1 MEKYNKLLSN
11 ITKLIEKGLF
21 NSKDLKKEVENALKF
36 KMEIIGNKLNFVSR
50 EEFEVQKKLIEKL
63 QKELKKLINEDRPN
77 IIAAIA
83 EARSHGDLSENAEYQ
98 YAKEQQSL
106 IEGKIQELESTS
118 GLAEIIDVSQLSGK
132 KIKFGATIE
141 IEDNDTGSKSKYQI
155 VGEYESDINNKKLS
169 INSPLARGLIGKTKD
184 DIVEVVSPKGTKS
197 YSVLSVKFI

>member
-1 MEKYNKLLSN
+1 MNKIPMTAS
-11 ITKLIEKGLF
+11 GY
-21 NSKDLKKEVENALKF
+21 
-36 KMEIIGNKLNFVSR
+36 
-50 EEFEVQKKLIEKL
+50 EKL
-63 QKELKKLINEDRPN
+63 QAELKKLINEDRPN

-118 GLAEIIDVSQLSGK
+118 GLAEIIDISQLSGK
-132 KIKFGATIE
+132 EIKFGATIE
-141 IEDNDTGSKSKYQI
+141 IEDNDTSTKSEYQI

-197 YSVLSVKFI
+197 YTVLSVKFI